1 MLYERNLNQW
11 KILYSLISGLL
22 LGLSY
27 YYMLFPL
34 AWFALVPLLFVILS
48 EPPSRAL
55 KYGFL
60 AGLIQAVVMYFWMA
74 KVISSYMGEVHP
86 LGVFFLFSISIFYA
100 ALYPTLFSWLVS
112 FISRSI
118 PKYSLIHILT
128 GTIVWVGLEL
138 FKDKIF
144 GNSFPWFSYPIAISQ
159 AKVLPL
165 IGIVSLGSVYILSAI
180 LVLVNFFLVY
190 YLIRRK
196 RFFLFVAI
204 GLFLLNISIGT
215 LLSRSKQALPGD
227 ETIKV
232 ALLSENIAA
241 DMRWNDQTGDS
252 LVNIFFALN
261 KEAAKLNPDLIVW
274 SETAVPWTYSEN
286 DPFLENIFS
295 VRTNSYQLIGML
307 QKGHSEE
314 EVYNSALLFDGD
326 GILTGQ
332 YDKIDLLSA
341 LEKPLFPGL
350 SKAKLSFLAEGLM
363 DNILPGSQRN
373 ILQTP
378 LGKFGVMI
386 CNESLLPGATREL
399 KRKGINLL
407 VVMSNDG
414 WFAGTQVVQHHFYF
428 NRFRAMENHIPVI
441 VNSNMGISGFID
453 ANGKIIAQKKSDLSF
468 ILNTK
473 LHFNPGTK

>member
-1 MLYERNLNQW
+1 M
-11 KILYSLISGLL
+11 
-22 LGLSY
+22 
-27 YYMLFPL
+27 
-34 AWFALVPLLFVILS
+34 
-48 EPPSRAL
+48 
-55 KYGFL
+55 
-60 AGLIQAVVMYFWMA
+60 
-74 KVISSYMGEVHP
+74 
-86 LGVFFLFSISIFYA
+86 
-100 ALYPTLFSWLVS
+100 
-112 FISRSI
+112 
-118 PKYSLIHILT
+118 
-128 GTIVWVGLEL
+128 
-138 FKDKIF
+138 
-144 GNSFPWFSYPIAISQ
+144 
-159 AKVLPL
+159 
-165 IGIVSLGSVYILSAI
+165 
-180 LVLVNFFLVY
+180 
-190 YLIRRK
+190 
-196 RFFLFVAI
+196 AI